1 MSGGQ
6 TGHRPA
12 SGPKPPA
19 PTVRRSRRG
28 RRPRCSP
35 PARHRASRWRT
46 SRKNIPGAQ
55 KTAAGRRGRTHT
67 PQTGREDENM
77 QSFCASHPPLP
88 PHSHRGRVFL
98 YSTPSVRRLQ
108 FDPLRKMLP
117 FCAESELLQFLNN
130 SGRITT
136 EFCKTPPERRTSI
149 AMVKNGPNRRRQL
162 I

>member
-35 PARHRASRWRT
+35 PARRRASRWRT

-88 PHSHRGRVFL
+88 PHSHRGRIFFILHHLFGDCNLIL
-98 YSTPSVRRLQ
+98 YRRG
-108 FDPLRKMLP
+108 LR
-117 FCAESELLQFLNN
+117 FCAEPGLLQFLNN